1 MKHTVIT
8 GHYGSGKTNIAVNL
22 ALEEAKK
29 TDKKVFLIDADIV
42 NPYFRSADN
51 EDILTEAGIELIAP
65 MSANTNL
72 DIPAMPAT
80 VMKVFNTDC
89 KVFWDVG
96 GDDAGAVVL
105 GRYAEDIIKQGYE
118 MLYIVNFYRPM
129 TSNEDEMISLLYD
142 IEAAS
147 HLKAT
152 ALVNNSNLGDETVK
166 NTILETEEKMKR
178 LSELTALPI
187 KFTSANEKKASALPE
202 CKPIKMVT
210 KKLW

>member
-129 TSNEDEMISLLYD
+129 TSNEDEMVSLLYD

-187 KFTSANEKKASALPE
+187 KFTSANEKTACALPG

>member
-22 ALEEAKK
+22 ALEAAKK
-29 TDKKVFLIDADIV
+29 TDKKVYLIDADIV

-51 EDILTEAGIELIAP
+51 ENLLAEAGVKLIAP

-89 KVFWDVG
+89 EVIWDIG
-96 GDDAGAVVL
+96 GDDSGAVVL
-105 GRYAEDIIKQGYE
+105 GRYSDDIKKQGYE
-118 MLYIVNFYRPM
+118 MIYTVNFYRPM
-129 TSNEDEMISLLYD
+129 TSTEDDMISLLYD

-152 ALVNNSNLGDETVK
+152 AIVNNSNLGADTDREIVEASK
-166 NTILETEEKMKR
+166 EKAAR
-178 LSELTALPI
+178 LSEITKLPV
-187 KFTSANEKKASALPE
+187 KFTSVDEKLARDIHE

>member
-105 GRYAEDIIKQGYE
+105 GRYAKDIIKQGYE

-129 TSNEDEMISLLYD
+129 TSNEDEMVSLLYD

-152 ALVNNSNLGDETVK
+152 ALVNNSNIGDETVK
-166 NTILETEEKMKR
+166 NTILETEEKMQR

-187 KFTSANEKKASALPE
+187 KFTSANEKTASALPE
-202 CKPIKMVT
+202 CKPIKMIT

>member
-22 ALEEAKK
+22 ALEAAKK
-29 TDKKVFLIDADIV
+29 TDKKVYLIDADIV

-51 EDILTEAGIELIAP
+51 ENLLAEAGVKLIAP

-89 KVFWDVG
+89 EVIWDIG
-96 GDDAGAVVL
+96 GDDSGAVVL
-105 GRYAEDIIKQGYE
+105 GRYSDDIKKQGYE
-118 MLYIVNFYRPM
+118 MIYTVNFYRPM
-129 TSNEDEMISLLYD
+129 TSTEDDMISLLYD

-152 ALVNNSNLGDETVK
+152 AIVNNSNLGADTDREIVEASK
-166 NTILETEEKMKR
+166 EKAAR
-178 LSELTALPI
+178 LSEITKLPV
-187 KFTSANEKKASALPE
+187 KFTSVDEKLARDIPE